1 MFACCCCCAAPALCK
16 RKSSGRCCSLLCADG
31 AGEDDLEEAAWLGE
45 ASLAARAREEDWRE
59 GGSLEGVLE
68 AREEEGR
75 PGASANARLAEVGVG
90 GCWGEE
96 ANCLGGAIVA
106 GGGVDGVVVAAV
118 VATGGVH
125 TPPGAGEDML
135 EAAEAKGEK
144 APKGKSAC
152 SLGSGE
158 NG

>member
-1 MFACCCCCAAPALCK
+1 MCAE
-16 RKSSGRCCSLLCADG
+16 G
-31 AGEDDLEEAAWLGE
+31 AGEEDLIGLAAAWLGDD
-45 ASLAARAREEDWRE
+45 ASRAARASEEDWRE
-59 GGSLEGVLE
+59 GGSLEELE
-68 AREEEGR
+68 GGR
-75 PGASANARLAEVGVG
+75 PGPSGAARLDEVGVG

-96 ANCLGGAIVA
+96 ANWRGGAIVL
-106 GGGVDGVVVAAV
+106 GGGVDGLTEVAAV
-118 VATGGVH
+118 VTTGGVH

-144 APKGKSAC
+144 APKGLKRAC

>member
-1 MFACCCCCAAPALCK
+1 MCAE
-16 RKSSGRCCSLLCADG
+16 G
-31 AGEDDLEEAAWLGE
+31 AGEEERLEEGLIGPPAWLGDP
-45 ASLAARAREEDWRE
+45 SRAARAREEDCSE
-59 GGSLEGVLE
+59 GGSLEGVQP
-68 AREEEGR
+68 REEGGR
-75 PGASANARLAEVGVG
+75 PGPSAAARLDEVGVG

-96 ANCLGGAIVA
+96 ANCRGGAIVV
-106 GGGVDGVVVAAV
+106 GGGVDGLVEAAV
-118 VATGGVH
+118 VTTGGVH

-144 APKGKSAC
+144 APRGKSAC